1 MLSLHGDADSQLEQL
16 RQRYDLRYIVYTLG
30 SRGSRVTAPDDFSV
44 MESAMVEVADWVGA
58 GDSFTAAFVAGILQG
73 RPLHE
78 AHRRA
83 TETAAFVCTQAGGTP
98 VLPDSLIY

>member
-16 RQRYDLRYIVYTLG
+16 RQRYDLRYIVYTPG

-44 MESAMVEVADWVGA
+44 METAKVEVADTVGA

-78 AHRRA
+78 AHRRRPKPPPSSVLRQ
-83 TETAAFVCTQAGGTP
+83 AARPCCP
-98 VLPDSLIY
+98 IR

>member
-44 MESAMVEVADWVGA
+44 METAKVEVADTVGA

-83 TETAAFVCTQAGGTP
+83 TETAAYVCTQAGTP